1 MNQNNIELLAP
12 AGSYE
17 GFEAALGAGAD
28 AVYVGGTMFGAR
40 AYAQNFNEE
49 ELLRQKPSWC
59 LAVSTAYFMPAFFA
73 RRAHSLGL

>member
-40 AYAQNFNEE
+40 AYAQNFNVRSFFG
-49 ELLRQKPSWC
+49 LLMWHIFMAGSYTS
-59 LAVSTAYFMPAFFA
+59 LSTPC
-73 RRAHSLGL
+73 